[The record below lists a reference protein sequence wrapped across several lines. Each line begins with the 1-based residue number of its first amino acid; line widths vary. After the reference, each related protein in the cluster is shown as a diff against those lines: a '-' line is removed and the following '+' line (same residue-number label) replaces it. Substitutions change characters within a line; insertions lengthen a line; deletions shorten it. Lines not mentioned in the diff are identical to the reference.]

1 MINVFEVVFVY
12 GRSLYFVYLFF
23 LLYMGNYW
31 VEINIGSFWLLVDFF
46 IIDILGD
53 ILFLKFLLEKN
64 MFIVDNNICKD
75 LVY

>member
-31 VEINIGSFWLLVDFF
+31 VEINIGSFWLLVEFF

-53 ILFLKFLLEKN
+53 ILFLKFLLEK
-64 MFIVDNNICKD
+64 KY
-75 LVY
+75 VYY